1 METTIGRNN
10 GNKVCELDKH
20 MWSVIVSTGVF
31 ARGCTYAQ
39 AQRFAEN
46 WYRNYHDHGVAVV
59 TDDAANR
66 YMMTLLAK
74 DEEII

>member
-1 METTIGRNN
+1 MITN
-10 GNKVCELDKH
+10 GNVSKCELDRH

-39 AQRFAEN
+39 AKRFADN
-46 WYRNYHDHGVAVV
+46 WHESYHDHGVAVV

-66 YMMTLLAK
+66 YMQSLVAK
-74 DEEII
+74 TDEII